1 MDEARIKFYLNLTN
15 PILNK
20 LWEIVTFREFIL
32 DRYSNDEIYFYLHYR
47 YIIFKGSQLEKHE
60 SSFQAIMYINWDQV
74 ENILLSNFI
83 HLL

>member
-47 YIIFKGSQLEKHE
+47 YIIFKGS
-60 SSFQAIMYINWDQV
+60 
-74 ENILLSNFI
+74 
-83 HLL
+83 